1 MTYTPAITG
10 VPYPTRRGHCSAC
23 IRASAV
29 RRHGGDYTGGPVTWE
44 EHP

>member
-10 VPYPTRRGHCSAC
+10 VPYPTRCGRCSAC

-44 EHP
+44 ANP